1 MNIRRIPPRAD
12 LVSEVAARLRPAGK
26 DYSRN
31 WVLFP
36 EKRPAYYLRK
46 ALAEREG
53 TAFIPP
59 RTDSLDGFVDAVYA
73 ERLGLR
79 DRPLGVLD
87 AVALLFEVH
96 KAAPGRLGGT
106 HYLSPDGFFPLGV
119 KIFHDL
125 EELRMADVRPE
136 DLAGADHWTEE
147 TVPAETQARLQTLSF
162 FHEAFYARLK
172 EAGFSTQASRF
183 RAVVAGLGRE
193 LFPDADRFLLA
204 GFFTLTKTETAL
216 LKAILAWDEAELL
229 LLEGAGDEAVYESLG
244 VPPPAAETAGGAE
257 GGRTLVSFTH
267 SPDGHGQIFALNK
280 ALEETLE
287 RRRPASERQVVVLP
301 AAETLFPLHQQT
313 LSRLSEDDYNISLG
327 YPLNR
332 TPVYAF
338 FDALLEL
345 VQSVD
350 EEGRVYVPSYLR
362 FILHPYA
369 KNIYGPG
376 GGERSDL
383 TRILVHAVEEE
394 LVRRRT
400 KAFWSTAELESD
412 PGIRAAVEA
421 RLRPLEGAP
430 DVAELLDHY
439 RSLHARTIAPLLVLR
454 DVADFT
460 AKLEGVLDTIAT
472 SGTAALHPFFHPYAD
487 ALRAQLA
494 AMAGSLLG
502 GVAFEDRASYFNLFR
517 KVAAAA
523 KVPFFGT
530 PLRGLQVLGFWET
543 RGIRFDEVYALDM
556 NEDVLPP
563 YRRGD
568 SLLPFA
574 ARKAL
579 GLPTYLDNERRME
592 YCLDTLVRGARSAH
606 FFYVKNNERERSR
619 YVEKLIWDEERSGRA
634 APGREPVR
642 TVRYRIALQP
652 EKPGPVAKTA
662 EVAEFLSGFR
672 YSATA
677 LDLYLACPLKFYYA
691 YVLGLEEKEE
701 VGERM
706 ERKDIGSLV
715 HSILEGYFGP
725 FVGRP
730 LRSGELRAAE
740 VEAVVDRRFREL
752 YGTDPAGSAF
762 LMGLQVRRHL
772 AAFLTRY
779 QAPLVRELEARGQ
792 ALTILGLEQRLEA
805 ERTAGGRS
813 FRLAAKIDRS
823 ELRGA
828 ELAVLDYKT
837 MARTDSLKIRFDRLD
852 PDARR
857 TWPDAVASIQLPFYR
872 LVYGAVRSVPP
883 PEIRALFLMLGKSR
897 LGPEIEFSPFAD
909 KDRAADEE
917 QLGMT
922 TAVIDGLLAEIADP
936 AVPFDPGLVR
946 RGACEYCSFAAICGR
961 L

>member
-1 MNIRRIPPRAD
+1 MTIRRIPPRAD
-12 LVSEVAARLRPAGK
+12 LIAEVAARLRPEGK
-26 DYSRN
+26 DYSRS

-46 ALAEREG
+46 ALAERES

-73 ERLGLR
+73 ERLGFR

-87 AVALLFEVH
+87 AVAVLFEVH
-96 KAAPGRLGGT
+96 KTAPGRLGGT
-106 HYLSPDGFFPLGV
+106 RFLSPDGFFPLGV
-119 KIFHDL
+119 KLFHDL
-125 EELRMADVRPE
+125 EELRMAAVRAE

-147 TVPAETQARLQTLSF
+147 TVPAETLGRLQSLSF
-162 FHEAFYARLK
+162 FYEAFYARLE
-172 EAGFSTQASRF
+172 EAGFSTQASRY
-183 RAVVAGLGRE
+183 RAVVERLDRG
-193 LFPDADRFLLA
+193 LFPDVDRFLLA
-204 GFFTLTKTETAL
+204 GFFVLTKTETEL
-216 LKAILAWDEAELL
+216 LKVLLSWDETELL
-229 LLEGAGDEAVYESLG
+229 LLEGAGLETVFASLG
-244 VPPPAAETAGGAE
+244 VPPPAEGAAAAGEPAS
-257 GGRTLVSFTH
+257 RLSFTR

-280 ALEETLE
+280 ALEETLGG
-287 RRRPASERQVVVLP
+287 RRPASERQVIVLP

-327 YPLNR
+327 YPLSR

-350 EEGRVYVPSYLR
+350 EEGRVYIPSYLR

-376 GGERSDL
+376 KGERSDL

-400 KAFWSTAELESD
+400 KAFWSLAELESD

-421 RLRPLEGAP
+421 RLRPLDGAP

-439 RSLHARTIAPLLVLR
+439 RSIHARTVAPLLAVR
-454 DVADFT
+454 DVADFA
-460 AKLEGVLDTIAT
+460 AKLEGVLDDVAL

-494 AMAGSLLG
+494 AMAASLLG
-502 GVAFEDRASYFNLFR
+502 GVAFEDRTGYFNLFR

-523 KVPFFGT
+523 QVPFYGT

-543 RGIRFDEVYALDM
+543 RCIRFDEVYGLDM

-574 ARKAL
+574 ARRAL
-579 GLPTYLDNERRME
+579 GLPTYQDNERRME
-592 YCLDTLVRGARSAH
+592 YYLDTLVRGARRAH
-606 FFYVKNNERERSR
+606 FFFVQTNERERSR
-619 YVEKLIWDEERSGRA
+619 YVEKLIWEEERGGRA
-634 APGREPVR
+634 AAGEDPVR
-642 TVRYRIALQP
+642 TVSYRIALQSA
-652 EKPGPVAKTA
+652 KPGPVGKTA
-662 EVAEFLSGFR
+662 EVAEFLAGFR
-672 YSATA
+672 YSATS
-677 LDLYLACPLKFYYA
+677 LDSYLACPLKFYYA
-691 YVLGLEEKEE
+691 YVLRLAEKEE

-706 ERKDIGSLV
+706 ERRDVGSLV
-715 HSILEGYFGP
+715 HSILEEYFGR

-730 LRSGELRAAE
+730 LHSAEVRAADL
-740 VEAVVDRRFREL
+740 EAVVDRRFRDL
-752 YGTDPAGSAF
+752 YGPDPTGSAY

-779 QAPLVRELEARGQ
+779 QVPLVRGLEERG
-792 ALTILGLEQRLEA
+792 ASLRILGLEQRLET
-805 ERTAGGRS
+805 ERAAGGRS

-823 ELRGA
+823 ELRGDG
-828 ELAVLDYKT
+828 LTVLDYKT
-837 MARTDSLKIRFDRLD
+837 MSQASSLRIRFDRLD
-852 PDARR
+852 PGDRR
-857 TWPDAVASIQLPFYR
+857 TWADAVKSVQLPLYR
-872 LVYGAVRSVPP
+872 LVCGAARNTPAADVRAV
-883 PEIRALFLMLGKSR
+883 FLMLGKAR
-897 LGPEIEFSPFAD
+897 IGAKIEFSPFAEG
-909 KDRAADEE
+909 DRAADEE
-917 QLGMT
+917 QLRMT
-922 TAVIDGLLAEIADP
+922 TAIIDGLLTEIADP
-936 AVPFDPGLVR
+936 AAPFDPGLLR
-946 RGACEYCSFAAICGR
+946 RGACEGCAYAPTCGQM
-961 L
+961 